1 MNSPVFF
8 IFLIVILFFA
18 GAGLYRWFL
27 LRRKIA
33 HIVNTP
39 TSQIRQLLDGRFKRE
54 TMVEVKGALTID
66 EPLMAPYTK
75 RECVFF
81 HSQEID
87 KIERIEYRRTS
98 KGSRKTRTIVYNTTS
113 ERKSYQKFYI
123 EDFTGRIEVCPA
135 SFEIEGKKV
144 LDREVPRQGASSGFW
159 GTLFK
164 PCGDKIIADITR
176 ESILPLHQKAY
187 IIGHYYIGNDG
198 PYIGGCPDK
207 AKTSL
212 ISVQSEEEIL
222 KQLRLKSYLYFLGF
236 LLLASGAGFL
246 IINMFNL

>member
-1 MNSPVFF
+1 MINPVFILF
-8 IFLIVILFFA
+8 AIVILAFA
-18 GAGLYRWFL
+18 GRLLFKWFL
-27 LRRKIA
+27 LRRKIT

-39 TSQIRQLLDGRFKRE
+39 TSQIRHLLDGRFKRE
-54 TMVEVKGALTID
+54 TMVEVKGTLTTD
-66 EPLMAPYTK
+66 EPLTAPYTK
-75 RECVFF
+75 RDCVFF

-87 KIERIEYRRTS
+87 KIERIEYRRTG
-98 KGSRKTRTIVYNTTS
+98 KGSKKNRSIVYNTTS

-144 LDREVPRQGASSGFW
+144 LDREIPREGASSGFW

-187 IIGHYYIGNDG
+187 IIGHYYIGNEG

-212 ISVQSEEEIL
+212 ISVQTEDEIV
-222 KQLRLKSYLYFLGF
+222 KQLSRKSYLYLLGF
-236 LLLASGAGFL
+236 LLLASVAGFL
-246 IINMFNL
+246 ITNMFIL